1 MITIFM
7 PIYNGI
13 EFINDSLSSII
24 DQTFEEWEL
33 IIGVNG
39 HEKGSFTYQFAVEYA
54 KMDEKI
60 SVYDF
65 YELKGKTNTLNK
77 MRLFAK
83 YDYIAI
89 LDVDDIWLPTKLEKQ
104 VPFLDDYDV
113 VGTQCVYFENIE
125 NVSPKIPFG
134 DLSDVDFTTA
144 NPIINSSS
152 ITRKELCHWK
162 GDGLEDYDL
171 WLRLKNQNKKFY
183 NIDEILVKHRIH
195 NSSAFNSKDQNER
208 LKDVLNENRTSN

>member
-1 MITIFM
+1 MITILM

-39 HEKGSFTYQFAVEYA
+39 HEKSSFTYQFAVEYA

-60 SVYDF
+60 SVYDL
-65 YELKGKTNTLNK
+65 YELKGKTDALNK
-77 MRLFAK
+77 MITFAK
-83 YDYIAI
+83 YDYIAL
-89 LDVDDIWLPTKLEKQ
+89 LDVDDIWLPGKLEKQ
-104 VPFLDDYDV
+104 VPFLKDYDV
-113 VGTQCVYFENIE
+113 VGTQCVYFENVE
-125 NVSPKIPFG
+125 NVSPEIPFG
-134 DLSDVDFTTA
+134 DLSDVDFTKV

-152 ITRKELCHWK
+152 ITRKELCLWK

-171 WLRLKNQNKKFY
+171 WLRLKNQDKKFY

-208 LKDVLNENRTSN
+208 LKEVLNENRTSN

>member
-1 MITIFM
+1 MITILM

-39 HEKGSFTYQFAVEYA
+39 HEKNSFTYQFAVEYA

-65 YELKGKTNTLNK
+65 YKLKGKTNTLNK

-89 LDVDDIWLPTKLEKQ
+89 LDVDDIWLPEKLEKQ
-104 VPFLDDYDV
+104 VPFLKDYDV
-113 VGTQCVYFENIE
+113 VGTHCVYFENIE
-125 NVSPKIPFG
+125 NVSPEIPFG
-134 DLSDVDFTTA
+134 DLSDVDFTKV

-152 ITRKELCHWK
+152 ITRKELCLWK

-208 LKDVLNENRTSN
+208 LKEVLNENRTSN

>member
-1 MITIFM
+1 MITILM

-39 HEKGSFTYQFAVEYA
+39 HEKSSFTYQFALECA

-65 YELKGKTNTLNK
+65 YELKGKTDALNK
-77 MRLFAK
+77 MITFAK

-89 LDVDDIWLPTKLEKQ
+89 LDVDDIWLPEKLEKQ
-104 VPFLDDYDV
+104 VPFLKDYDV

-125 NVSPKIPFG
+125 NVSPQIPFG
-134 DLSDVDFTTA
+134 DLSNVDFTKV

-152 ITRKELCHWK
+152 ITRKELCLWK

-208 LKDVLNENRTSN
+208 LREVLNENRTSN

>member
-1 MITIFM
+1 MITILM

-39 HEKGSFTYQFAVEYA
+39 HEKSSFTYQFAVEYA

-65 YELKGKTNTLNK
+65 YELKGKTDTLNK
-77 MRLFAK
+77 MISFAK

-89 LDVDDIWLPTKLEKQ
+89 LDVDDIWLPEKLEKQ
-104 VPFLDDYDV
+104 VPFLKDYDV
-113 VGTQCVYFENIE
+113 IGTQCVYFENVE
-125 NVSPKIPFG
+125 NVSPEIPFG
-134 DLSDVDFTTA
+134 DLSNVDFTKV

-152 ITRKELCHWK
+152 ITRKELCLWK

-208 LKDVLNENRTSN
+208 LKEVLNENRTSN

>member
-1 MITIFM
+1 MITILM

-39 HEKGSFTYQFAVEYA
+39 HEKSSFTYQFAVEYA

-60 SVYDF
+60 SVYDL
-65 YELKGKTNTLNK
+65 YELKGKTDALNK
-77 MRLFAK
+77 MITFAK
-83 YDYIAI
+83 YDYIAL
-89 LDVDDIWLPTKLEKQ
+89 LDVDDIWLPGKLEKQ
-104 VPFLDDYDV
+104 VPFLKDYDV

-125 NVSPKIPFG
+125 NVSPEIPFG
-134 DLSDVDFTTA
+134 DLSDVDFTKV

-152 ITRKELCHWK
+152 ITRKELCLWK

-171 WLRLKNQNKKFY
+171 WLRLKNQDKKFY

-208 LKDVLNENRTSN
+208 LKEVLNENRTSN

>member
-1 MITIFM
+1 MITILM

-39 HEKGSFTYQFAVEYA
+39 HEKSSFTYQFAVEYA

-60 SVYDF
+60 SVYDL
-65 YELKGKTNTLNK
+65 YELKGKTDALNK
-77 MRLFAK
+77 MITFAK

-134 DLSDVDFTTA
+134 DLTNVDFTKV

-152 ITRKELCHWK
+152 ITRKELCLWK

-171 WLRLKNQNKKFY
+171 WLRLKNQNNKFY

-208 LKDVLNENRTSN
+208 LKEVLNENRTSN

>member
-1 MITIFM
+1 MITILM

-39 HEKGSFTYQFAVEYA
+39 HEKSSFTYQFAVEYA

-60 SVYDF
+60 SVYDL
-65 YELKGKTNTLNK
+65 YELKGKTDALNK
-77 MRLFAK
+77 MITFAK

-125 NVSPKIPFG
+125 NVSPTIPFG
-134 DLSDVDFTTA
+134 DLTNVDFTKV

-152 ITRKELCHWK
+152 ITRKELCLWK

-208 LKDVLNENRTSN
+208 LKEVLNENRTSN

>member
-1 MITIFM
+1 MITILM

-39 HEKGSFTYQFAVEYA
+39 HEKNSFTYQFAVEYA

-60 SVYDF
+60 SVYDL
-65 YELKGKTNTLNK
+65 YELKGKTDALNK
-77 MRLFAK
+77 MITFAK
-83 YDYIAI
+83 YDYIAL
-89 LDVDDIWLPTKLEKQ
+89 LDVDDIWLPEKLEKQ
-104 VPFLDDYDV
+104 VPFLKDYDV

-125 NVSPKIPFG
+125 NVSPEIPFG
-134 DLSDVDFTTA
+134 DLSDVDFTKV

-152 ITRKELCHWK
+152 ITRKELCLWK

-171 WLRLKNQNKKFY
+171 WLRLKNQDKKFY

-208 LKDVLNENRTSN
+208 LKEVLNENRTSN

>member
-1 MITIFM
+1 M

-39 HEKGSFTYQFAVEYA
+39 HEKNSFTYQFAVECA

-65 YELKGKTNTLNK
+65 YELKGKTDALNK
-77 MRLFAK
+77 MITFAK

-89 LDVDDIWLPTKLEKQ
+89 LDVDDIWLPEKLEKQ
-104 VPFLDDYDV
+104 VPFLKDYDV

-125 NVSPKIPFG
+125 NVSPQIPFG
-134 DLSDVDFTTA
+134 DLSNVDFTKV

-152 ITRKELCHWK
+152 ITRKELCLWK

-171 WLRLKNQNKKFY
+171 WIRLKNQNKKFY

-208 LKDVLNENRTSN
+208 LREVLNENRTSN

>member
-1 MITIFM
+1 MISIFM

-13 EFINDSLSSII
+13 EFINDSISSVL

-39 HEKGSFTYQFAVEYA
+39 HEKNSFTYQIAHEFA

-65 YELKGKTNTLNK
+65 YKIKGKTNTLNK

-89 LDVDDIWLPTKLEKQ
+89 LDVDDIWLPEKLEKQ
-104 VPFLDDYDV
+104 VPFLKDYDV
-113 VGTQCVYFENIE
+113 VGTQCIYFENIE
-125 NVSPKIPFG
+125 NVSPQIPFG
-134 DLSDVDFTTA
+134 DLSNVDFTKV

-152 ITRKELCHWK
+152 IIRKELCFWK
-162 GDGLEDYDL
+162 GNGLEDYEL
-171 WLRLKNQNKKFY
+171 WLRLKNEGKKFY
-183 NIDEILVKHRIH
+183 NIDDILVKHRIH
-195 NSSAFNSKDQNER
+195 NSSAFNSKDQSER
-208 LKDVLNENRTSN
+208 LKEVLTSYGKSS

>member
-1 MITIFM
+1 MITILM

-39 HEKGSFTYQFAVEYA
+39 HEKSSFTYQFAVEYA

-65 YELKGKTNTLNK
+65 YELKGKTDALNK
-77 MRLFAK
+77 MITFAK
-83 YDYIAI
+83 YDYIAL
-89 LDVDDIWLPTKLEKQ
+89 LDVDDIWLPGKLEKQ
-104 VPFLDDYDV
+104 VPFLKDYDV

-125 NVSPKIPFG
+125 NVSPEIPFG
-134 DLSDVDFTTA
+134 DLSDVDFTKV

-152 ITRKELCHWK
+152 ITRKELCLWK

-171 WLRLKNQNKKFY
+171 WLRLKNQDKKFY

-208 LKDVLNENRTSN
+208 LKEVLNENRTSN